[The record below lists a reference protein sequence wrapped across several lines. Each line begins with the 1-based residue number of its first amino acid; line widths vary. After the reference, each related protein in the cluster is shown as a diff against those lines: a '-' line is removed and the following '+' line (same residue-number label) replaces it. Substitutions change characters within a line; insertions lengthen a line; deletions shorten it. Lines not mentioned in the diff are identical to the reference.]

1 MVRRA
6 RNLLLVFGLVLTF
19 LVMSTSVGFTQ
30 AVGVTPGS
38 APPGTE
44 ITVFG
49 DGFEPGEEITVDFGG
64 VEVVTFAD
72 DNGSF
77 TVSLTID
84 ELMPPG
90 MHPLDINGSEGNF
103 FTFEYL
109 VEEPPSPTTTTT
121 QAPTTTT
128 TAASTT
134 TAESATTTDGVTTT
148 EAPSTTDA
156 ATTTI
161 SDTSVPPTTIADDS
175 QVSTSDGG
183 GVPWWLFLLAILLA
197 VALGAGVMMAV
208 NNANTARTGTFSDT
222 AGNDWEYCSGRCRVK
237 YTTVTRTPSEGGR
250 QVLVSAVPRRGNPC
264 TGSGCGCVLFQ
275 NPAGGGSPILL
286 DEDGGSVRRVGGVE
300 YSARCVKKV

>member
-6 RNLLLVFGLVLTF
+6 RSLLLIFGLIVTSLVL
-19 LVMSTSVGFTQ
+19 SISVGFAQ

-49 DGFEPGEEITVDFGG
+49 DGFEPGEEITVSFGG
-64 VEVVTFAD
+64 IEVVTFAD
-72 DNGSF
+72 DEGSF

-90 MHPLDINGSEGNF
+90 MHPLDIDGSAGNF
-103 FTFEYL
+103 FSFEYL
-109 VEEPPSPTTTTT
+109 VEEPPPPTTTTT
-121 QAPTTTT
+121 QPPTTTT

-134 TAESATTTDGVTTT
+134 TAESATTTEAPTTT
-148 EAPSTTDA
+148 EA
-156 ATTTI
+156 ATTTAAPTTTV
-161 SDTSVPPTTIADDS
+161 SDTSVPTTIVDDS
-175 QVSTSDGG
+175 RVSTSDGDG
-183 GVPWWLFLLAILLA
+183 FPWWLFLIAILIAL
-197 VALGAGVMMAV
+197 ALGAGVMMAI
-208 NNANTARTGTFSDT
+208 NNSNTAKTGTFSDT
-222 AGNDWEYCSGRCRVK
+222 AGNQWEYCSGRCRVK
-237 YTTVTRTPSEGGR
+237 YKTVTRTPSEGGR
-250 QVLVSAVPRRGNPC
+250 QVLVSAVPSRGNPC

-275 NPAGGGSPILL
+275 NPAAGGSPILL

>member
-6 RNLLLVFGLVLTF
+6 RSLLLVLGLVLTF
-19 LVMSTSVGFTQ
+19 LVLATSVGFAQ

-49 DGFEPGEEITVDFGG
+49 DGFEPGEEITVFFGG

-72 DNGSF
+72 DEGSF
-77 TVSLTID
+77 TVNLTID

-90 MHPLDINGSEGNF
+90 MHPLDVDGNQGNF
-103 FTFEYL
+103 FSFDYL
-109 VEEPPSPTTTTT
+109 VEEPPPPTTTTT

-128 TAASTT
+128 TAAPTT
-134 TAESATTTDGVTTT
+134 TAEGATTT
-148 EAPSTTDA
+148 EAPTTTEA
-156 ATTTI
+156 ATTTAAPTTTV
-161 SDTSVPPTTIADDS
+161 SDTSVPPTTIVDDS
-175 QVSTSDGG
+175 RVSTSDGG

-208 NNANTARTGTFSDT
+208 NNNAAKSGTFSDT

-275 NPAGGGSPILL
+275 NPAGGGAPILL